1 MASSIT
7 GEPRSTLDV
16 DVVVAL
22 SDARIGPF
30 LDALGDGFYAD
41 ADALRRAI
49 REKSSANLIH
59 EPSSTKIDLFI
70 LGGTPLDA
78 EQMRRR
84 ERVLVATDP
93 DRYLYT
99 YAPED
104 ILLQKLRWYRLGGGV
119 SDRQWRDVQGIL
131 RVQAGRLDDERLRR
145 GAKTLDVLDLL
156 DRALGEAGDG

>member
-1 MASSIT
+1 MASSIA
-7 GEPRSTLDV
+7 GEPRST
-16 DVVVAL
+16 
-22 SDARIGPF
+22 
-30 LDALGDGFYAD
+30 
-41 ADALRRAI
+41 
-49 REKSSANLIH
+49 
-59 EPSSTKIDLFI
+59 
-70 LGGTPLDA
+70 LDA

-156 DRALGEAGDG
+156 DRALREAGDG